1 MNMAIM
7 GVIYATLI
15 LQHFFC
21 TYIEIFYTPTSIQF
35 KNALILKLM
44 MVNEVCEVTKYFLS
58 SVKIGSP
65 FPFRMSFRP
74 SGALKKMHYSQQNK

>member
-44 MVNEVCEVTKYFLS
+44 MVNEVCEVSKYFLS
-58 SVKIGSP
+58 SVKIGNSAYH
-65 FPFRMSFRP
+65 FFFISHKDEGNQFF
-74 SGALKKMHYSQQNK
+74 S

>member
-1 MNMAIM
+1 MAIM

-44 MVNEVCEVTKYFLS
+44 MVNEVCEVTLPLY
-58 SVKIGSP
+58 
-65 FPFRMSFRP
+65 
-74 SGALKKMHYSQQNK
+74 A

>member
-1 MNMAIM
+1 MAIM
-7 GVIYATLI
+7 GVIHATLI

-44 MVNEVCEVTKYFLS
+44 MVNEVCEVSKYFLS
-58 SVKIGSP
+58 SVKIGNSAYH
-65 FPFRMSFRP
+65 FLNFS
-74 SGALKKMHYSQQNK
+74 